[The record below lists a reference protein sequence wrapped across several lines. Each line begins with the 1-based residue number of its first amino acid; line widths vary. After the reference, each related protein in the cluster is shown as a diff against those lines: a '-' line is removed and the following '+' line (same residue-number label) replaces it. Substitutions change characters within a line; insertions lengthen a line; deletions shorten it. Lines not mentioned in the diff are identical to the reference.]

1 MQENAVTRAF
11 ATPWVASRT
20 HRMGRAHHEA
30 ERAARPSREAGAGD
44 ADSHWLEPATGPA
57 VPRARGIGS
66 RAGTRARYAR

>member
-44 ADSHWLEPATGPA
+44 ADSHWLEPVA
-57 VPRARGIGS
+57 
-66 RAGTRARYAR
+66 